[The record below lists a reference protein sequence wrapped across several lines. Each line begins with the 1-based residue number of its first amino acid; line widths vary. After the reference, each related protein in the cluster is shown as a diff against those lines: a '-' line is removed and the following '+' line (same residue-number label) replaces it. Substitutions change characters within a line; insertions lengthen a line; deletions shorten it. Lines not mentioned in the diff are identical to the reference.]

1 MSPLTSQFFFFLW
14 ETHIL
19 NFFELTVEKAVDF
32 KIVKKIK
39 CCHIELLL
47 CSHRSQDD
55 PRSLDG
61 GEESSHRIHLT
72 FVLHLHTRNLIS
84 QTGTDYRCLTEES
97 ELKSLLLEQN

>member
-1 MSPLTSQFFFFLW
+1 M
-14 ETHIL
+14 

-61 GEESSHRIHLT
+61 GEESSHRIHLNSG
-72 FVLHLHTRNLIS
+72 LHLHTRNLIS
-84 QTGTDYRCLTEES
+84 HTGTDYKCLTEYS
-97 ELKSLLLEQN
+97 KLKSLLLEQD